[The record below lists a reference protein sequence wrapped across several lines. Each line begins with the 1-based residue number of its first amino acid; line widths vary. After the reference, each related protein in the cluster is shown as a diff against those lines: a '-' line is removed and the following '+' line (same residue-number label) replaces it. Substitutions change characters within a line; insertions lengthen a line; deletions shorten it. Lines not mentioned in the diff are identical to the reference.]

1 MFAEQSKAE
10 SEEKKENSAF
20 HQTGAQNKSRHY
32 ACQTES
38 DTCEKEKCG
47 QNSLI
52 QHQVSAQNKSRHYAW
67 WNPFYWLALGLIR
80 FYRKFISPMK

>member
-32 ACQTES
+32 A
-38 DTCEKEKCG
+38 
-47 QNSLI
+47 
-52 QHQVSAQNKSRHYAW
+52 W
-67 WNPFYWLALGLIR
+67 WNPFLLVGIGTDSVL
-80 FYRKFISPMK
+80 RKFISPMKRPCCRFLPTCSEYALDAF